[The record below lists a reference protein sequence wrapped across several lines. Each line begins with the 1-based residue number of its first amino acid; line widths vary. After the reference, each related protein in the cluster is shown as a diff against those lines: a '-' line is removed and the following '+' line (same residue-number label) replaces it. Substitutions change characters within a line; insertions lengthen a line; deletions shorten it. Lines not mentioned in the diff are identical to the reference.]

1 MASYVK
7 AFQPTFYGVHIANDA
22 LAAVKQGY
30 GVFAEKRTLEASQSA
45 ADYLVD
51 HTAFLY
57 VIDAQNNLREIFA
70 HDAPIE
76 DIAAD
81 LAYLAHR

>member
-1 MASYVK
+1 
-7 AFQPTFYGVHIANDA
+7 
-22 LAAVKQGY
+22 
-30 GVFAEKRTLEASQSA
+30 
-45 ADYLVD
+45 
-51 HTAFLY
+51 